1 MQTLTPKKPQQ
12 PKQHPEA
19 PQKKSKLFLHSAV
32 FAIALF
38 LLVNVVM
45 LAVLG
50 PPRAYSNNIWNG
62 TGSID
67 ITLKDYRALAKKP
80 DVALLGS
87 SIVMYPFWAM
97 DFNNDKQN
105 TGDIFHHHRSFAL
118 EKVLNTGSDKK
129 YDVFSLAIFGQM
141 ASDVYIFANELFKP
155 NETPKVAVWGI
166 APRDF
171 YDAELASPM
180 NTITFQRMVGLQNLG
195 PYAEQYLPSYQQKLD
210 FILSKGIYLYGQRW
224 YVQKEVRK
232 GFNKLYSAMFGVTEA
247 EYKPNQGFNVQHQG
261 ALPDPKFLWDL
272 SVKEYKS
279 RYRNI
284 DTEKLT
290 TQMRFSKKLIEMC
303 KDKGVKLIVVN
314 MPLSDSNRGIMPD
327 GFYNAYI
334 KEVKALAEAGGAD
347 FVDVGADPQFD
358 RMDYWDTAHMNHSG
372 GYKLIDKLAPA
383 IKKYLP

>member
-1 MQTLTPKKPQQ
+1 MQTLSTPKKPQQ
-12 PKQHPEA
+12 HPEA
-19 PQKKSKLFLHSAV
+19 PVKKSKLILHSAL
-32 FAIALF
+32 FAIVLF
-38 LLVNVVM
+38 LLVNAVM

-67 ITLKDYRALAKKP
+67 ITLKDYRALPKKP

-105 TGDIFHHHRSFAL
+105 TGDIFHHHRSYSL
-118 EKVLNTGSDKK
+118 EKALNAGDKK
-129 YDVFSLAIFGQM
+129 YEVFSLAIFGQM

-180 NTITFQRMVGLQNLG
+180 NTITFQRMVGLDNLG
-195 PYAEQYLPSYQQKLD
+195 PYLEQYLPTFQQKLD
-210 FILSKGIYLYGQRW
+210 FVLSKGVYLYGQRW
-224 YVQKEVRK
+224 YAQKEIRK
-232 GFNKLYSAMFGVTEA
+232 GFNKAYNGIFGVTET
-247 EYKPNQGFNVQHQG
+247 EYKPQQGFNVQHQG

-284 DTEKLT
+284 DTEKLA
-290 TQMRFSKKLIEMC
+290 TQMSFSKKLISMC
-303 KDKGVKLIVVN
+303 KEKGIKLIVVN
-314 MPLSDSNRGIMPD
+314 MPLSDSNRGIMPE

-334 KEVKALAEAGGAD
+334 QEIKALALAGGAD
-347 FVDVGADPQFD
+347 FVDVGADPQFN

-372 GYKLIDKLAPA
+372 GYKLVEKLAPT